1 MKFESAHPDDFNE
14 IQNLYWDLIDK
25 SKDEPSFPDWKK
37 GEHPSS
43 DFLMQS
49 ITNNQLLILRDA
61 GIIKA
66 CAIVNSISNKEYA
79 NVSWQVKEKGNND
92 RSELFSAHSYMIAGG
107 QKNYIVK
114 L

>member
-43 DFLMQS
+43 DFFNAKHYQ
-49 ITNNQLLILRDA
+49 
-61 GIIKA
+61 
-66 CAIVNSISNKEYA
+66 
-79 NVSWQVKEKGNND
+79 
-92 RSELFSAHSYMIAGG
+92 
-107 QKNYIVK
+107 
-114 L
+114 